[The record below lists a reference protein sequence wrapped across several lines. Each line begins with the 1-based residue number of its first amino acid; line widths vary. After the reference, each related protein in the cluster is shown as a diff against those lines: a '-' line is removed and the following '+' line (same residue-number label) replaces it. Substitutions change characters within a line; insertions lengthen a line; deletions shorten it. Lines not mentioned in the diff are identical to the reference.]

1 MEFLQTPNTISQ
13 DCKQFYISFN
23 TRDYFT
29 YGAITTALVIGEQ
42 MDIFYILEGDHRE
55 AYKKLGDDLE
65 KCIAYFESNS
75 DKISKFSDR
84 VGEPTAVQKISEQ
97 LKKDGYL

>member
-1 MEFLQTPNTISQ
+1 MFTPPPNTITLET
-13 DCKQFYISFN
+13 KEFYISFN

-42 MDIFYILEGDHRE
+42 MDIFYILEGDHRAE
-55 AYKKLGDDLE
+55 YKAIGDNLE
-65 KCIAYFESNS
+65 KCIEYFQANS

-84 VGEPTAVQKISEQ
+84 VGEPTAAELIRED
-97 LKKDGYL
+97 LKKKGY